1 MEQKSTVP
9 KTAETQKTAEQ
20 LTPIAQAKETITKT
34 RQSLESLQARIA
46 TGYNADDVEKKVGAL
61 LASMEQIDL
70 ADKVA
75 VRHVLDGMH
84 DKSIDAKQSLEQTI
98 GLLHDIE
105 EKTEHLTEADAEKIN
120 DTKTGIAS
128 TQSQL
133 DLLEHAVTVDDAV
146 RKTEEKA
153 FTAVQDELKS
163 KWRCP
168 NWLADK
174 IHEYLT
180 VKYIQKKEVEGFRGK
195 AGGIMTGVLGFA
207 LGAKWKTFF
216 TALES
221 GNSDALKGAMN
232 AFDFVKEKFA
242 GVKDAAGTVV
252 DAIENGDVKEKVKE
266 ASQEVATETKETLA
280 EKKNAFKS
288 YLRTFVK
295 TNLHKD
301 IDELKLV
308 QIVDKIDA
316 GGVISANSSEIQ
328 AIFEYYKNN
337 RQE

>member
-1 MEQKSTVP
+1 MP

-34 RQSLESLQARIA
+34 RQSLESLQARIT

-75 VRHVLDGMH
+75 VKQVLDGMH

-105 EKTEHLTEADAEKIN
+105 EKTERLTEADAEKIN

-146 RKTEEKA
+146 HKTEAKA
-153 FTAVQDELKS
+153 FAAVQDELKA

-221 GNSDALKGAMN
+221 GNSDALKGAMS
-232 AFDFVKEKFA
+232 AFDFVKEKFT
-242 GVKDAAGTVV
+242 GVKDAVGTVAN
-252 DAIENGDVKEKVKE
+252 AIENGDLKEKVKDGAKE
-266 ASQEVATETKETLA
+266 MTQEEIDKQKIACKTWMKLYVKKHFNKDMDDVMLMRVMEKMDFVNFIKQHTE
-280 EKKNAFKS
+280 N
-288 YLRTFVK
+288 
-295 TNLHKD
+295 
-301 IDELKLV
+301 
-308 QIVDKIDA
+308 
-316 GGVISANSSEIQ
+316 IQ
-328 AIFEYYKNN
+328 GM
-337 RQE
+337 